1 MLAGMAGGARLGP
14 GEVGVLPAAR
24 QVDPQR
30 GPGPGR
36 RQRGAKVRGSGP
48 IPARLESDIITIM
61 ASEKTHFSSAYD
73 RHAWYSRS
81 WTRMWV

>member
-1 MLAGMAGGARLGP
+1 MKVLLQAIFHCKPRVGRDTGGGVRLGP

-36 RQRGAKVRGSGP
+36 RQRGAKVRGAGP
-48 IPARLESDIITIM
+48 VPARLESHILTIIVCL
-61 ASEKTHFSSAYD
+61 
-73 RHAWYSRS
+73 R
-81 WTRMWV
+81 